1 MPLADSPQTA
11 ISVDDAFLSVEL
23 WAASKIVGRECSQV
37 NLDYFK
43 CKESK
48 VGNSQR
54 CFAEVL
60 IFYQILRQA
69 DISIVAYD
77 LMYSIQGDDPKACKH
92 EASYV
97 RKCPAEM

>member
-1 MPLADSPQTA
+1 MPLADPPQTA

-48 VGNSQR
+48 VGNLQR
-54 CFAEVL
+54 CHTKESRFL
-60 IFYQILRQA
+60 PN
-69 DISIVAYD
+69 ISE
-77 LMYSIQGDDPKACKH
+77 C
-92 EASYV
+92 
-97 RKCPAEM
+97 